1 MLDVFKTLTSGI
13 LEKAKTFKGDWNEN
27 NSSSPNYIKNK
38 PFYEEF
44 EYVTYIPEQTV
55 TFIGYRDN
63 ECYVNI
69 KNIDMPWD
77 CVPYR
82 VTFDGVEYEGMM
94 TDNVDNAWID
104 IYLDSGEHIQ
114 IFSFG
119 YIEVDSVSLVGEHT
133 IKVEQKISIIRTI
146 ESKYLGFPAFSG
158 EGKNSI
164 CLNRTENIA
173 SGDCSHAEGYYT
185 IASSDAQ
192 HVQGIYNIED
202 TENKYT
208 HIVGN
213 GKFEKARSNAHTLDW
228 EGNAWYK
235 GDVYVGGTSQ
245 DDANKLATEEYVD
258 SNKPTKTSE
267 LTNDSGFITSIPDE
281 YITETELTAK
291 NYIDNTTLEGKGYLT
306 EHQDLSSYALKTEL
320 HSHDNKTVLDTITD
334 TKITEWDSK
343 STFTGSYN
351 DLTDKPTIPSI
362 EGLAT
367 EQYVNNMISFNDAG
381 ELVVTING
389 VSKTFV
395 AKTE

>member
-27 NSSSPNYIKNK
+27 NSSSPNYIKNR
-38 PFYEEF
+38 PFYSEIGDNGAEKVHKLD
-44 EYVTYIPEQTV
+44 EKYIP
-55 TFIGYRDN
+55 
-63 ECYVNI
+63 
-69 KNIDMPWD
+69 
-77 CVPYR
+77 
-82 VTFDGVEYEGMM
+82 
-94 TDNVDNAWID
+94 
-104 IYLDSGEHIQ
+104 
-114 IFSFG
+114 
-119 YIEVDSVSLVGEHT
+119 DSVKT
-133 IKVEQKISIIRTI
+133 
-146 ESKYLGFPAFSG
+146 
-158 EGKNSI
+158 
-164 CLNRTENIA
+164 
-173 SGDCSHAEGYYT
+173 
-185 IASSDAQ
+185 
-192 HVQGIYNIED
+192 
-202 TENKYT
+202 
-208 HIVGN
+208 
-213 GKFEKARSNAHTLDW
+213 
-228 EGNAWYK
+228 
-235 GDVYVGGTSQ
+235 
-245 DDANKLATEEYVD
+245 
-258 SNKPTKTSE
+258 TKTSE

-343 STFTGSYN
+343 STFSGSYN